1 MWKFIVDNF
10 YSYLNA
16 MDHQLYYEKL
26 LKIIEIYQS
35 KRGSI
40 TKEEIIDLIAME
52 KELVEE
58 FASILKNYPFLGSY
72 TLWQLIIPGA
82 IGGVFV
88 LFIYDSFTSIKKNS
102 NTELQE
108 IVSFPLETS
117 SIDFLSFKSDLILSF
132 LDVVSCQEILLSI
145 A

>member
-10 YSYLNA
+10 YSYLKA

-102 NTELQE
+102 NT
-108 IVSFPLETS
+108 
-117 SIDFLSFKSDLILSF
+117 
-132 LDVVSCQEILLSI
+132 
-145 A
+145 